1 MVLNFDVLKPLEL
14 FIESIGY
21 EFIIYFCSWFLLGV
35 VPVSIRYLF
44 RKGQFMFDLIVNFL
58 GIADVSLLPE
68 IVVQRIYETGCASYV
83 VLMILIY
90 LMIYSVFRAFFKRA

>member
-44 RKGQFMFDLIVNFL
+44 RKG
-58 GIADVSLLPE
+58 
-68 IVVQRIYETGCASYV
+68 
-83 VLMILIY
+83 
-90 LMIYSVFRAFFKRA
+90 